1 MKKKKKHSHQTAD
14 AAAAPPPTTATTSDD
29 LRTLI
34 HSHAAFFDRLVELIP
49 AKFYLDSSDSKPYFQ
64 GLSKAAKASA
74 KLQTKQNLKLAR
86 RQRLDPDKSQSS
98 TLDLLKR
105 NIKKENTNGSEND
118 DIDDADIST
127 KPITDLDGDKKSVTY
142 EELQQRLHSK
152 LEALRANR
160 GQGKRSMVEK
170 RDNYVKKRK
179 RSDDFGGGSRGGNL
193 GKSEG
198 EIEKDAAE
206 AAKGL
211 EFGRV
216 RLNDG
221 IGGVGKK
228 RRKGGKAVELERA
241 RVLQEAKSNP
251 AVAKKESWKAAV
263 SRAAGVKVHD
273 DPRILKES
281 IKKERKRHEKNASKW
296 KERVESREKVKV
308 EKQQKRAG
316 NIADRAE
323 QKKVRKIA
331 KREKKLMRPGFEG
344 RKEGYINEG
353 SDVVS
358 YLTCAQLNMQHIF
371 CFLLSLHFAQMASHS
386 RGPRRFR
393 ANEDK
398 PVTDYAADQHQ

>member
-1 MKKKKKHSHQTAD
+1 MKKKKQSHQTA

-105 NIKKENTNGSEND
+105 NIEKENTNGGEND
-118 DIDDADIST
+118 DIDVVNDDADIST

-179 RSDDFGGGSRGGNL
+179 RSDDFGGGGGDRGGNL
-193 GKSEG
+193 GKSED

-206 AAKGL
+206 AAKGV

-221 IGGVGKK
+221 IGVVGKK
-228 RRKGGKAVELERA
+228 RRKGGKAAELERA
-241 RVLQEAKSNP
+241 RVLQEAKSDP
-251 AVAKKESWKAAV
+251 VVAKKESWKAAV

-296 KERVESREKVKV
+296 KERVESRDKVKV

-323 QKKVRKIA
+323 QKKARKIA

-353 SDVVS
+353 
-358 YLTCAQLNMQHIF
+358 
-371 CFLLSLHFAQMASHS
+371 
-386 RGPRRFR
+386 
-393 ANEDK
+393 
-398 PVTDYAADQHQ
+398 